1 MEASDISIDTGD
13 DRFNRVV
20 QVLLRGQR
28 DINERLDHMERSSNE
43 RFDRV
48 EKTIKETFDRLDC
61 EQRNITEK
69 LHNRRIS
76 NKERSE
82 SIHR

>member
-13 DRFNRVV
+13 NRFNQVV

-28 DINERLDHMERSSNE
+28 DIIERFDRMERSSNE

-48 EKTIKETFDRLDC
+48 ERNIKETFDRMDC
-61 EQRNITEK
+61 EQ
-69 LHNRRIS
+69 
-76 NKERSE
+76 
-82 SIHR
+82 

>member
-13 DRFNRVV
+13 NRFNQVV

-28 DINERLDHMERSSNE
+28 DIIE

-48 EKTIKETFDRLDC
+48 ERNIKETFDRMDC
-61 EQRNITEK
+61 EQ
-69 LHNRRIS
+69 
-76 NKERSE
+76 
-82 SIHR
+82 